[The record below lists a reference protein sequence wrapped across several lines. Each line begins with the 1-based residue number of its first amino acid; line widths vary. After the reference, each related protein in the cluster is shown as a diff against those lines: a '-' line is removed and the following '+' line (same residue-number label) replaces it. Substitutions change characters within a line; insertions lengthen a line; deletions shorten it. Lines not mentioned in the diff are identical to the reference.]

1 MRGDIGEGESEVER
15 EREWGGEGEG
25 KEKGNCEL
33 ATHCIDVLSQPFK
46 SLTKTLLLA
55 VTKALIRC
63 VIVLFWQLLIKSICL
78 VSPRT

>member
-15 EREWGGEGEG
+15 AREWGGEGEG

-63 VIVLFWQLLIKSICL
+63 VIVFIVAATNKKAFA
-78 VSPRT
+78 